1 MVSLSNHEGA
11 WRLFADK
18 NFIHTLSTL
27 FILAASPS
35 RGTPIMTV
43 VCGEGPAF
51 RGSG

>member
-11 WRLFADK
+11 WHLFIDNK
-18 NFIHTLSTL
+18 FIHTLSASL
-27 FILAASPS
+27 ILLASPS

-43 VCGEGPAF
+43 VCGERPAF